1 MADTEYRYT
10 SLEDKQ
16 NSPHGGQRS
25 TLLTVRPDGA
35 RREPSP
41 TCRHGCQR
49 QNIPIE
55 DHHHRTQSEPLHS
68 SNHHGTVYVMQ
79 LEDDRFFIGHTQS
92 DLCTI
97 VNQQFTEPRSEW
109 VQLHRPVKLLSHKYG
124 TLKDA
129 EQTTLK
135 CMEKYGWWNCR
146 GTRWSDV
153 NMRDPPDELIDMYA
167 SSCGIGCCIQIGN
180 LMSVLRK
187 RLKRIQRIK
196 CIKAEQP
203 QPSLSPTQLPLFP
216 RPSPNIFTYT
226 ETIVAPYKPIEPCQQ
241 NQQHQHQ
248 PMSSPTQRF
257 LSSPPSYRKNIF
269 SNNV

>member
-16 NSPHGGQRS
+16 YSPHGGQRP

-35 RREPSP
+35 HREPLP
-41 TCRHGCQR
+41 TSRHGHHTT
-49 QNIPIE
+49 IPIE
-55 DHHHRTQSEPLHS
+55 DHHRTQSEPLHS
-68 SNHHGTVYVMQ
+68 SNHHGIVYVMQ

-109 VQLHRPVKLLSHKYG
+109 VQLHRPVKILSHKYG
-124 TLKDA
+124 TLNDA

-135 CMEKYGWWNCR
+135 CMAKYGWWNCR

-167 SSCGIGCCIQIGN
+167 SSCGIRCCIQIGN

-196 CIKAEQP
+196 RIKAEQP
-203 QPSLSPTQLPLFP
+203 QPSPTQSPLFQ

-226 ETIVAPYKPIEPCQQ
+226 ETIVAPYKPIEPCQPVELCKH
-241 NQQHQHQ
+241 NQQHQ

-257 LSSPPSYRKNIF
+257 LSSPQSYRKNIF
-269 SNNV
+269 SNDV